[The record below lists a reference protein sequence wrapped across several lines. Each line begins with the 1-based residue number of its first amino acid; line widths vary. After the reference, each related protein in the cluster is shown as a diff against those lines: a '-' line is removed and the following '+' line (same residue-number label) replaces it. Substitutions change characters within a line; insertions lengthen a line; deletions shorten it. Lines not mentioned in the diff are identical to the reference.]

1 MAAGDRVPA
10 ARGLDTGMIPV
21 FIVTGFLGS
30 GKTTLLNRLVRHP
43 GLADTAVV
51 VNEFGEIGID
61 HLLVESSH
69 ENTVLLAS
77 GCLCCTVRGD
87 LVDTLGDLAAKR
99 DGGEVPAFARVVI
112 ETTGLADPAPV
123 LRTLMGEPTITARY
137 RLAGVITTVD
147 AVHGSGQL
155 DEHLESLKQA
165 AVADVVVM
173 TKTDIAP
180 PESVAALRARLLQIS
195 PAVPIHEVV
204 GGEVEPDRLFAGFGT
219 AGDLGVRID
228 RAEDTAANGAAHEHV
243 HGHDGQDVN
252 RHDDRIAAVSVIR
265 DRPLE
270 WQAVRTWLQSI
281 ASLRG
286 ADLLR
291 VKGIIN
297 VAGIDTPVVVHGVQH
312 VFDPPRRLDRWPDD
326 DRRTRIVLI
335 ARDLDGDGLN
345 AALDA
350 AIEG

>member
-1 MAAGDRVPA
+1 
-10 ARGLDTGMIPV
+10 MIPV
-21 FIVTGFLGS
+21 FVVTGFLGS

-43 GLADTAVV
+43 RLADTAVI

-61 HLLVESSH
+61 HLLVESSF

-87 LVDTLGDLAAKR
+87 LIDTLGDLAAKR
-99 DGGEVPAFARVVI
+99 DGGNVPAFARVVI

-123 LRTLMGEPTITARY
+123 LQTLIGEPTVTARY
-137 RLAGVITTVD
+137 KLAGVITTVD
-147 AVHGSGQL
+147 SVHGMGQL
-155 DEHLESLKQA
+155 NEHPEPLKQA

-173 TKTDIAP
+173 TKIDIAP
-180 PESVAALRARLLQIS
+180 RNIVAALCARLRQIS
-195 PAVPIHEVV
+195 PVAPILEVV
-204 GGEVEPDRLFAGFGT
+204 GGDVDPDLLFAGLGT
-219 AGDLGVRID
+219 AQELSLRLARI
-228 RAEDTAANGAAHEHV
+228 EGSAANGEP
-243 HGHDGQDVN
+243 HDHHHQRGDLDVN
-252 RHDDRIAAVSVIR
+252 RHDDRIGAISVIR

-270 WQAVRTWLQSI
+270 WPAVRTWLQSI

-286 ADLLR
+286 DDLLR

-312 VFDPPRRLDRWPDD
+312 TFDPPRRLDRWPDV

-335 ARDLDGDGLN
+335 ARDFDGAELN

-350 AIEG
+350 EIGV

>member
-1 MAAGDRVPA
+1 
-10 ARGLDTGMIPV
+10 MIPV
-21 FIVTGFLGS
+21 FLITGFLGS

-43 GLADTAVV
+43 ELADTAVI

-61 HLLVESSH
+61 HLLVDSSF

-87 LVDTLGDLAAKR
+87 LVDTLGDLIAKR
-99 DGGEVPAFARVVI
+99 EVGQVPAFARVVI

-123 LRTLMGEPTITARY
+123 LQTLMSEPTVTARY
-137 RLAGVITTVD
+137 SLAGVVTTVD

-155 DEHLESLKQA
+155 DEHPEPVKQA

-173 TKTDIAP
+173 TKIDIAP
-180 PESVAALRARLLQIS
+180 PESVAALRARLHRIS
-195 PAVPIHEVV
+195 PAAPILEVV
-204 GGEVEPDRLFAGFGT
+204 EGDVDPDRLFAGFGT
-219 AGDLGVRID
+219 ADDLSMRLDRIEG
-228 RAEDTAANGAAHEHV
+228 APANGAT
-243 HGHDGQDVN
+243 HDHLHQRGGLDVN

-265 DRPLE
+265 DQPLE
-270 WQAVRTWLQSI
+270 WSAVRTWLQSI

-312 VFDPPRRLDRWPDD
+312 VFDPPRRLDRWPDA

-335 ARDLDGDGLN
+335 ARDLDGAGLN

-350 AIEG
+350 AIGG